1 MDDLGKSLPAAE
13 AMVDAEQSS
22 EKKTHINEECLN
34 CGTVLI
40 DSYCHHCGQKD
51 IPRRQTLGD
60 MLSNFVSSFW
70 SYEGKFFRTTR
81 YLITSPGFLATEYNA
96 GRRESYYHPAR
107 MYVFISFIF
116 FLVYF
121 SLPDGGGDIIN
132 MKMDKGDIKEMRK
145 DMSKYGLDTIPKWR
159 NLTDSLLV
167 ANAKVIN
174 DSLSAHGEG
183 DFSLGSNEY
192 KTIAEYDSIEMTK
205 PLEERDGWLERRLEI
220 RTLEV
225 NQKYKGKQNE
235 FISNFGQM
243 MKDNFSK
250 VAFWLL
256 PFFALLLKLL
266 YVRRDF
272 YYSEHLVL
280 TIYYYNFFFLA
291 GSVILLVN
299 LVPGIGF
306 VGPVLSFWVYLY
318 FLFAMK
324 HMYKQ
329 SWRKT
334 IAKFLIFTVLFG
346 TLMGIGFLVMIVSV
360 FFVI

>member
-1 MDDLGKSLPAAE
+1 MEDLGKTIPAAE
-13 AMVDAEQSS
+13 AMVDAEESS
-22 EKKTHINEECLN
+22 RPGGPANKKCLN
-34 CGTVLI
+34 CNTPLI
-40 DSYCHHCGQKD
+40 DVYCHHCGQKD
-51 IPRRQTLGD
+51 IPRRQTLAD
-60 MLSNFVSSFW
+60 MLSNFISSFW

-81 YLITSPGFLATEYNA
+81 YLITSPGYLATEYNA

-107 MYVFISFIF
+107 MYVFISFVF
-116 FLVYF
+116 FLTYF
-121 SLPDGGGDIIN
+121 SLPDEGGDIIRL
-132 MKMDKGDIKEMRK
+132 KMDKEDIKEMRE
-145 DMSKYGLDTIPKWR
+145 DMSKYGLDTIPEWKDIS
-159 NLTDSLLV
+159 DSLLV
-167 ANAKVIN
+167 ANANIIN
-174 DSLSAHGEG
+174 DLLSQHGEG
-183 DFSLGSNEY
+183 DFSLGDNEY

-205 PLEERDGWLERRLEI
+205 PPEERDGWLERRMEI
-220 RTLEV
+220 RALEL
-225 NQKYKGKQNE
+225 NQKYKGKQSE
-235 FISNFGQM
+235 FMSNFGQL

-266 YVRRDF
+266 YIRRDF

-291 GSVILLVN
+291 GIVIMLIN

-306 VGPVLSFWVYLY
+306 VGPVLGFWVYLY

-329 SWRKT
+329 GWWKT
-334 IAKFLIFTVLFG
+334 ISKFLLFTVLFG

-360 FFVI
+360 FFVM